1 MTTMPYE
8 TGDPGEDWGG
18 EHPVSPSVAP
28 PVSLFVAPPVAP
40 VVSQSDD
47 DGRGEGNDR
56 PFPAAAAEPPAR
68 RRLAA
73 VAGSHHVG
81 GGPHGLA
88 AFLADPRPEPL
99 ETHFRYAGNAVRAA
113 MDPAGE
119 NRVAEAGKAAYHILA
134 AIPLKMLAK
143 TIRRGA
149 DILDCAPDAPH
160 ILVLAAVISGV
171 IAAVILLG

>member
-1 MTTMPYE
+1 MVLPNPLHIIRSGLGDG
-8 TGDPGEDWGG
+8 GDPE
-18 EHPVSPSVAP
+18 PVAGNGTHTAP
-28 PVSLFVAPPVAP
+28 LRADAEPVAP
-40 VVSQSDD
+40 A
-47 DGRGEGNDR
+47 RGG
-56 PFPAAAAEPPAR
+56 
-68 RRLAA
+68 LAA

-88 AFLADPRPEPL
+88 AFLADPEPEPL
-99 ETHFRYAGNAVRAA
+99 ETHFRHAGNAIRAA

-119 NRVAEAGKAAYHILA
+119 NRAAEAGKAAYHIVV

-160 ILVLAAVISGV
+160 ILVLAVVIIAVIT
-171 IAAVILLG
+171 AVFLL